1 MVLVNLLNQGDDV
14 NSVLGRTPQKLIP
27 AFVKCET
34 GLYEDPN
41 TWRSVSPAKK
51 VTVEIKGADWQAE
64 GRLKA
69 KD

>member
-1 MVLVNLLNQGDDV
+1 MLNQAADV
-14 NSVLGRTPQKLIP
+14 DSVLGISPQKFIS
-27 AFVKCET
+27 AFVEGET
-34 GLYEDPN
+34 GQFEDPN